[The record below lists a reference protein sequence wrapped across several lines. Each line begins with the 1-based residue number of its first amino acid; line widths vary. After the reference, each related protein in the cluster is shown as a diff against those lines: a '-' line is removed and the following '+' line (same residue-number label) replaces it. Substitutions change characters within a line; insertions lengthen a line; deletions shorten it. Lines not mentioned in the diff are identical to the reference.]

1 MPEPG
6 YNLDLRAPQ
15 RRFSDREK
23 YTVYVLWLIGFSA
36 SSIASVVGIDR
47 KKVLNLVNRS
57 EYAGRSLMSDAQ
69 RKEFLRELQEIRFE
83 NGVAIDG
90 GRLDKIRW
98 ELLPIEGRK
107 RRPGRAA

>member
-1 MPEPG
+1 MTDSFA
-6 YNLDLRAPQ
+6 LDLKPAQ

-23 YTVYVLWLIGFSA
+23 YTLYVLWLIGFSA

-47 KKVLNLVNRS
+47 KKVLNAINRS

-69 RKEFLRELQEIRFE
+69 RKEFLRELKEIRFE

-90 GRLDKIRW
+90 GKLDRIRW

-107 RRPGRAA
+107 RRPARRAA